1 MAGAVAGEP
10 GGLTDLGLLLAEMRP
25 VLHDEPYAVEL
36 LDPDAPLPADVFA
49 LIWEPEGMTL
59 IAPFPDGEWARISLA
74 VHSSLSA
81 VGLSAAIARAL
92 ADRGLPANIVAGFHH
107 DHILVPWER
116 RHEAIDALTALSEQS
131 S

>member
-1 MAGAVAGEP
+1 
-10 GGLTDLGLLLAEMRP
+10 LTDLRLLLAEMRP
-25 VLHDEPYAVEL
+25 VLHDEPYAFEL
-36 LDPDAPLPADVFA
+36 LDPDAPLPANVFA

-59 IAPFPDGEWARISLA
+59 VAPFPDGEWARISLT

-107 DHILVPWER
+107 DHILVPWDR
-116 RHEAIDALTALSEQS
+116 RQEAVDTLIALSEQS

>member
-1 MAGAVAGEP
+1 
-10 GGLTDLGLLLAEMRP
+10 MRP
-25 VLHDEPYAVEL
+25 VLHDEPYAFEL

-59 IAPFPDGEWARISLA
+59 IAPFPDGEWARISLT

-92 ADRGLPANIVAGFHH
+92 ADRGIPANIVAACHH
-107 DHILVPWER
+107 DHILVPWNR
-116 RHEAIDALTALSEQS
+116 REEALQTLVSLSEQS

>member
-1 MAGAVAGEP
+1 M
-10 GGLTDLGLLLAEMRP
+10 TDLGVLLAEMRP
-25 VLHDEPYAVEL
+25 VLHDAAYGFER

-49 LIWEPEGMTL
+49 MIWEAEGMTL
-59 IAPFPDGEWARISLA
+59 IAPFPDGAWARISLS

-92 ADRGLPANIVAGFHH
+92 AERGLPANIVAGYHH

-116 RHEAIDALTALSEQS
+116 RNEALETLAILSEHRS
-131 S
+131 